1 MDDTPAR
8 KSDAVPSPQHVAELV
23 TAVRTGDLDTTR
35 SILDRSP
42 ELVNAATDLEHR
54 LRPSDARAIRLIHLA
69 IAENQIEA
77 ARLLIERGADLN
89 VRNADGRSPLHDCFE
104 LGRDGFAQELL
115 AAGAEADVCLA
126 AAYGMYDRLREILN
140 QHPEQANDLQ
150 TGISPLG
157 WSVYGNQ
164 PESARIL
171 IEHGAVVDRP
181 PYAAEAW
188 GPAAHVANT
197 NLARVL
203 LAHGADPN
211 CRNKHGDTPMHAAIK
226 SRLVRDPTEFVELLL
241 ASGADRAILNNDGR
255 TAADEALLQAGKN
268 AETYFP
274 ARPIGPK
281 RLERATELLTL

>member
-1 MDDTPAR
+1 M
-8 KSDAVPSPQHVAELV
+8 
-23 TAVRTGDLDTTR
+23 R
-35 SILDRSP
+35 SILDRGP
-42 ELVNAATDLEHR
+42 ELVNAATDLEYR
-54 LRPSDARAIRLIHLA
+54 IRPTDTRAIRLIHLA

-77 ARLLIERGADLN
+77 ARLLIERRADLN

-115 AAGAEADVCLA
+115 AAGAEPDVCMA
-126 AAYGMYDRLREILN
+126 AAYGMYDRLREILS

-150 TGISPLG
+150 TGISPVG

-171 IEHGAVVDRP
+171 IEHGGVVDRP
-181 PYAAEAW
+181 PYDAEAW
-188 GPAAHVANT
+188 GPVAHVANT

-211 CRNKHGDTPMHAAIK
+211 CRNKHGDTPMHAVIK
-226 SRLVRDPTEFVELLL
+226 SRLVRDPTAFVELLL
-241 ASGADRAILNNDGR
+241 ASGADRAIVNNDGR

-274 ARPIGPK
+274 ARPTGPK
-281 RLERATELLTL
+281 RLERVIELLS